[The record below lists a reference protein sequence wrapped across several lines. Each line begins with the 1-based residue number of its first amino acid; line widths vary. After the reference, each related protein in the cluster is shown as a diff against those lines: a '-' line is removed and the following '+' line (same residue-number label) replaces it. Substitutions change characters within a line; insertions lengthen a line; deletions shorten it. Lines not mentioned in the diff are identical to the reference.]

1 MLTDAALD
9 KTCLI
14 VKEEIKMEIASSEA
28 RIKEYVDIKIE
39 GVDKQFEGVNKQI
52 TLLMDVV
59 YGLIALIVAA
69 IAIPK
74 LTMAK

>member
-9 KTCLI
+9 KICLI

-28 RIKEYVDIKIE
+28 RIKEHIDIKIE

-52 TLLMDVV
+52 AFLMEVV